1 MKNFSTQ
8 KFNLSLNFNCVVLFI
23 LLLPLYP
30 IIYGQNIPW
39 VKHPGNPVLDVGV
52 PGSWDD
58 EGVGFPCVIFENDTF
73 HMWYSG
79 YNGTDLNIGYAT
91 SLDGI
96 YWEKDTVNNPVLTH
110 GQPPD
115 WDAYEI
121 YTPMVVKVDNVYHM
135 WYSGAAIDDQD
146 NIGHATSSDRVHWDE
161 DPENPVILRGEPQSW
176 DMQWVVTPFVIFQS
190 DTFHMWYSGA
200 PNISNVSIGYATST
214 DPYGKNWTKDTLHN
228 PILSPVPGNWDYP
241 RIEYPSISSFN
252 DTLYMFYTG
261 GNYNNRDI
269 GFATST
275 DKVNWYKNPLP
286 CLRRGDSGKWDYF
299 RISTPCVLFDGITGE
314 YKMWYTGQNMDG
326 DGKIGLATVSTLIV
340 DVEEVDFSP
349 ADFVLDQNYP
359 NPFNPT
365 TIIGYGIKERSNV
378 KITILNLVGEEVA
391 VLVNENKD
399 SGYHT
404 IEFNSTNLT
413 DGKADLPSG
422 VYFYQLRAG
431 DYAAVK
437 KMILLK

>member
-1 MKNFSTQ
+1 MKNFSTH
-8 KFNLSLNFNCVVLFI
+8 KFNLSSIFVHTLLLI
-23 LLLPLYP
+23 LLLPLYS
-30 IIYGQNIPW
+30 IINGQNIPW
-39 VKHPGNPVLDVGV
+39 VKHIGNPVLDVGA

-96 YWEKDTVNNPVLTH
+96 YWKKDTVNNPVLTH

-121 YTPMVVKVDNVYHM
+121 YTPMVVKVETIYHM

-146 NIGHATSSDRVHWDE
+146 NIGHATSTDRIHWDE
-161 DPENPVILRGEPQSW
+161 DPENPVLLRGESQGW
-176 DMQWVVTPFVIFQS
+176 DMQWVVTPYVIFKS

-200 PNISNVSIGYATST
+200 LNISNVSIGYATAT

-228 PILSPVPGNWDYP
+228 PILSPSPGNWDYP
-241 RIEYPSISSFN
+241 RVEYPSISTFN

-275 DKVNWYKNPLP
+275 DKVNWYKNLQP
-286 CLRRGDSGKWDYF
+286 CLRRGVAGEWDYF
-299 RISTPCVLFDGITGE
+299 RISTPCVLFDGVAGE

-326 DGKIGLATVSTLIV
+326 DGKIGLATVPTLTV
-340 DVEEVDFSP
+340 DVEDVDLSL
-349 ADFVLDQNYP
+349 ADFNLSQNYP
-359 NPFNPT
+359 NPFNPST
-365 TIIGYGIKERSNV
+365 TIEYSIKERSNV
-378 KITILNLVGEEVA
+378 KLILYDILGRELE
-391 VLVNENKD
+391 LRVNEEQAAGYYKVNFNTKNLA
-399 SGYHT
+399 SG
-404 IEFNSTNLT
+404 I
-413 DGKADLPSG
+413 
-422 VYFYQLRAG
+422 YFYRLKAG
-431 DYAAVK
+431 NFVETK
-437 KMILLK
+437 KMLLLK